1 MSEISIDD
9 VKDYLKSREDELKF
23 LKDLTAIMVKDLF
36 ESFEKLDEEKDF
48 SKLSKEERYKKFDD
62 MLPEALAGANGVGE
76 SFNGKLAE
84 IVLDNDTI
92 EFLKRNAIKLDYEI
106 QIKEL
111 SEKNIEELKSKGIEN
126 IDEYKTVVYRAK
138 DKEKIMESLLDYFK
152 ENGINRE
159 SFREEMKKYK
169 EKADELNKQKERDKD
184 KNRSQEVSL

>member
-92 EFLKRNAIKLDYEI
+92 EFLKRNAIKFDYEI

-111 SEKNIEELKSKGIEN
+111 SKKNIEELKSKGIEN

>member
-9 VKDYLKSREDELKF
+9 VKDYLKSREDELNF

-36 ESFEKLDEEKDF
+36 ESFEKLDEEKGF

-92 EFLKRNAIKLDYEI
+92 EFFKRNAIKLDYEI

-138 DKEKIMESLLDYFK
+138 DKEKIMGSLLDYFK

>member
-36 ESFEKLDEEKDF
+36 ESFEKLDEEKGF

-138 DKEKIMESLLDYFK
+138 DKEKVMESLLDYFK

>member
-36 ESFEKLDEEKDF
+36 ESFEKLDEEKDI
-48 SKLSKEERYKKFDD
+48 SKLGKTERYKKFDD
-62 MLPEALAGANGVGE
+62 MLPEALTGANGVGE

-106 QIKEL
+106 QIKDL
-111 SEKNIEELKSKGIEN
+111 SKKNIEELKSKGIEN

>member
-36 ESFEKLDEEKDF
+36 ESFEKLDEEKGF

-126 IDEYKTVVYRAK
+126 IDEYKTVVYRAR
-138 DKEKIMESLLDYFK
+138 DKEKVMESLLDYFK

-159 SFREEMKKYK
+159 SFREEMKRYK

>member
-9 VKDYLKSREDELKF
+9 VKEYLKSREDELKF

-36 ESFEKLDEEKDF
+36 ESFEKLDEEKDI
-48 SKLSKEERYKKFDD
+48 SKLGKEERYKKFDK
-62 MLPEALAGANGVGE
+62 MLPEALTGANGVGE

-106 QIKEL
+106 QIKDL
-111 SEKNIEELKSKGIEN
+111 SEKNIEELKSRGIEN
-126 IDEYKTVVYRAK
+126 IDEYKTVVYRAR
-138 DKEKIMESLLDYFK
+138 DKEKVMESLLDYFK

-169 EKADELNKQKERDKD
+169 EKADKLNKQKERDKD

>member
-9 VKDYLKSREDELKF
+9 VKEYLKSREDELKF

-36 ESFEKLDEEKDF
+36 ESFEKLDEEKGF

-126 IDEYKTVVYRAK
+126 IDEYKTVVYKAK
-138 DKEKIMESLLDYFK
+138 DKEKVMESLLDYFK
-152 ENGINRE
+152 ENGFNRE

>member
-36 ESFEKLDEEKDF
+36 ESFEKLDEEKGF

-111 SEKNIEELKSKGIEN
+111 SKKNIEELKSKGIEN

-138 DKEKIMESLLDYFK
+138 DKEKVMESLLDYFK

-184 KNRSQEVSL
+184 KNRSQKVSL

>member
-62 MLPEALAGANGVGE
+62 MLPEALTGANGVGE

-138 DKEKIMESLLDYFK
+138 DKEKVMESLLDYFK
-152 ENGINRE
+152 ENGFNRE

>member
-23 LKDLTAIMVKDLF
+23 LKDLTAIMVKDLLK
-36 ESFEKLDEEKDF
+36 SFEKLDEDNYISELGKA
-48 SKLSKEERYKKFDD
+48 ERYKKYDK
-62 MLPEALAGANGVGE
+62 MLPEALTGANGVGE

-106 QIKEL
+106 QIKDL
-111 SEKNIEELKSKGIEN
+111 SEENIEELKSQGIKN
-126 IDEYKTVVYRAK
+126 IDEYKVVVYRAR
-138 DKEKIMESLLDYFK
+138 DKEKVMESLLDYFK

-159 SFREEMKKYK
+159 SFREEMKRYK

>member
-36 ESFEKLDEEKDF
+36 ESFEKLDEEKGF

-84 IVLDNDTI
+84 IVLDNGTV

>member
-23 LKDLTAIMVKDLF
+23 LKDLTAIMVKDLLK
-36 ESFEKLDEEKDF
+36 SFEKLDEDNNISELGKA
-48 SKLSKEERYKKFDD
+48 ERYKKYDK
-62 MLPEALAGANGVGE
+62 MLPEALTGANGVGE

-106 QIKEL
+106 QIKDL
-111 SEKNIEELKSKGIEN
+111 SEENIEELKSQGIKN
-126 IDEYKTVVYRAK
+126 IDEYKVVVYRAR
-138 DKEKIMESLLDYFK
+138 DKEKVMESLLDYFK

>member
-36 ESFEKLDEEKDF
+36 ESFEKLDEEKGF
-48 SKLSKEERYKKFDD
+48 SKLSREERYKKFDD

-126 IDEYKTVVYRAK
+126 IYEYKTVVYRAK

>member
-9 VKDYLKSREDELKF
+9 VKEYLKSREDELKF

-36 ESFEKLDEEKDF
+36 ESFEKLDEERVF

-84 IVLDNDTI
+84 IVLDNGTV